1 MGQYTSYFLYQKYVK
16 YGSQDWLPVYPN
28 VFSADADGT
37 MPPSAKT
44 EYDPAC
50 GFIPCDAE
58 YKWVEV
64 PISEDYIC
72 DDCQLPQPDIETRW
86 YDAGGYLCSGTT
98 KYQKLVL
105 QASYDSGNTWS
116 SVSPEYSKLGNKIE
130 DNSTDCGYEYPRFRG
145 TYSDGSVYEVQYTC
159 TQQSTST
166 CYLVRNDISE
176 HYMPISK
183 LTDAEF
189 WHGSEIEGD
198 VLAMAT
204 SLSSVTFNAKEGF
217 GAYAFYGCDKIKN
230 ITVGVNGVNYN
241 GLGSFS
247 FANCTGLTSF
257 TVTNTTYQETPIS
270 TGTFYNCINLKEID
284 LSKLIIYGGTS
295 YNGYWNA
302 GAFMFKDCISLKNAT
317 INISGYH
324 YQGSTS
330 NVNYVADGMFE
341 GCESLSAVT
350 IIAGSETSETST
362 LSIKNRAFLGCQNL
376 VDINL
381 EPTGVSSLTVSNI
394 GKYAFYGCA
403 NFTGISSESEVTFGK
418 VDDYAFAGCSSLSS
432 IMINSSIGNYAFSG
446 CSSLSSITINSAN
459 VVGDYA
465 FTGCTGLSSITFTQT
480 TPPSFGI
487 GVFDGTTCPI
497 YVPCSVIGDYITVLN
512 EYINRIQGIPPCDW
526 QGIKLERRY
535 MSGDINY
542 IGCNSSAETL
552 TSGNVRS
559 YSSYTQIS
567 SVTIGDC
574 VTSIGDNGFQGCS
587 GLTSITVPDNVTTIG
602 NNCFGGCT
610 GLRTVTIGSGTT
622 QIGNYAFYN
631 CSGLTSIICY
641 ATTPPSF
648 TGSSP
653 KYPFYGCTSLRTIYV
668 PASSITAYDHD
679 AYWGDYNIRA
689 IS

>member
-64 PISEDYIC
+64 PVSEDYIC
-72 DDCQLPQPDIETRW
+72 DDCQSPQPDIETRW
-86 YDAGGYLCSGTT
+86 YDDGGFICSGTS
-98 KYQKLVL
+98 KYHKLVF

-159 TQQSTST
+159 TQGSTST
-166 CYLVRNDISE
+166 CYLERDDISD

-189 WHGSEIEGD
+189 WYGSEIEENT
-198 VLAMAT
+198 LAMAT
-204 SLSSVTFNAKEGF
+204 SLSSVTFNAREGF
-217 GAYAFYGCDKIKN
+217 GDYAFYGCDKIKN
-230 ITVGVNGVNYN
+230 ITVSVGNLNHIGF
-241 GLGSFS
+241 GDFS

-257 TVTNTTYQETPIS
+257 TLTNTTQEYTPLG
-270 TGTFYNCINLKEID
+270 TGAFFNCRSLKEID
-284 LSKLIIYGGTS
+284 LTSIEAYSGGS
-295 YNGYWNA
+295 
-302 GAFMFKDCISLKNAT
+302 FMFKDCVSLQNAS
-317 INISGYH
+317 INTHLYKAIP
-324 YQGSTS
+324 
-330 NVNYVADGMFE
+330 NGMFE
-341 GCESLSAVT
+341 GCTSLSSVT
-350 IIAGSETSETST
+350 INTVGGNANRINFGD
-362 LSIKNRAFLGCQNL
+362 RAFMGCEDL
-376 VDINL
+376 I
-381 EPTGVSSLTVSNI
+381 TVNCI
-394 GKYAFYGCA
+394 GEDYPEIAVGTVGKYAFYGCN
-403 NFTGISSESEVTFGK
+403 NFTGISSESGVTFGT

-432 IMINSSIGNYAFSG
+432 VTFAHNVSELEKTKIGDYAFSG
-446 CSSLSSITINSAN
+446 CTALT
-459 VVGDYA
+459 
-465 FTGCTGLSSITFTQT
+465 SITFTQDS
-480 TPPSFGI
+480 PSDITFGT
-487 GVFDGTTCPI
+487 GMFDGTTCPI
-497 YVPCSVIGDYITVLN
+497 YVPCSVIGDYITSLN
-512 EYINRIQGIPPCDW
+512 EYKNRIQGIPPCDW

-574 VTSIGDNGFQGCS
+574 VTSIGANGFQGCS

-631 CSGLTSIICY
+631 CSGLTSITCY

-648 TGSSP
+648 TGSP